1 MRSTTRAGGR
11 ASPKTASVRW
21 RPRGETTSPW
31 APSWPRRRA
40 SCSAASARA
49 QSMRRRLSGAMSSP
63 RVPSRDG
70 EKAAPGERPRL
81 NYTDGGGRLQENGRG
96 GQGGGPRRLARC
108 LERQR
113 NKAKPKV
120 EQGTRNVEGRR
131 LLCPSTFDIPCS
143 LFDIL
148 FGVLRFRGLRMIPW
162 GLRGRP
168 GS

>member
-1 MRSTTRAGGR
+1 
-11 ASPKTASVRW
+11 
-21 RPRGETTSPW
+21 
-31 APSWPRRRA
+31 
-40 SCSAASARA
+40 
-49 QSMRRRLSGAMSSP
+49 
-63 RVPSRDG
+63 G

-168 GS
+168 GSGRAAGRRGVGCPRSGAAPTGAPLPAPRRPARAAFAPARPAPGAAGGSAA